1 MNLDLLPL
9 ALADGFSY
17 AGLLFLVALG
27 LTLIFGVM
35 GILNVAHGALYAFG
49 GYAAA
54 SLVQFIMSRGDPPS
68 ILLVAALF
76 VAALIVGVAL
86 GCLLEVGL
94 LRRVQDKDPILQ
106 LLITFGA
113 FLILDDLQQLIW
125 GGSPYTASEVSGR
138 LGTIELFGV
147 TYTVYQLL
155 LIPIVALCAYSLLQ
169 YFLRHTRIGR
179 QVIAITHNAE
189 VATAL
194 GIHAKR
200 IRLITF
206 IVGAILGALG
216 GALSVPT
223 TSLVPGVGTDMIVL
237 SFSVVATAGLGQITG
252 ALIAALM
259 IGMARSL
266 AVYTFPEF
274 EVVVPYLIM
283 VLVLLIRPYGLFT
296 VAQARKI

>member
-9 ALADGFSY
+9 AVADGFSY

-35 GILNVAHGALYAFG
+35 GIVNVAHGALYAFG

-68 ILLVAALF
+68 ILLVGALFAAAL
-76 VAALIVGVAL
+76 VVGAVL
-86 GCLLEVGL
+86 GCLLEIGL
-94 LRRVQDKDPILQ
+94 LRRVQDRDPVLQ

-113 FLILDDLQQLIW
+113 FLILDDVQQLIW

-147 TYTVYQLL
+147 TYTAYQLL
-155 LIPIVALCAYSLLQ
+155 LIPIVALCAYGLLQ
-169 YFLRHTRIGR
+169 YFLRYTRIGR
-179 QVIAITHNAE
+179 QVVAVTHNAE

-200 IRLITF
+200 IRLVTF
-206 IVGAILGALG
+206 VVGAILGALG

-259 IGMARSL
+259 IGMARSI